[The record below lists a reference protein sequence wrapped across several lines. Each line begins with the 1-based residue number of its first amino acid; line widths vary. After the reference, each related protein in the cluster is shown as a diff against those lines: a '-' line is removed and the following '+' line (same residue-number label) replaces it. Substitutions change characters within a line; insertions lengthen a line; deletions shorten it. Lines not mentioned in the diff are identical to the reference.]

1 LFVYVAG
8 YKLTAKLTQGG
19 TSMFKYVCLAVAL
32 AFLPCGVYAQFD
44 ADKCTMGDALVAPK
58 PEPNK
63 KKDKKKSNED
73 NKMFLSRVVCEVEHA
88 LDTYQQSADVDEKH
102 VLPALASV
110 DFDFKTVV
118 DTKGGF
124 SINFL
129 VFKFGSTYEKQDT
142 NDVDF
147 QYVPKSLVK
156 GLEANRAK
164 SLQQE
169 LIDTIK
175 SAAQAIVEQSK
186 LPAKGKDPLVFK
198 QLSVTIS
205 YGVTWDIN
213 GGINAP
219 IQLVTLGATLD
230 HSKNNVQQVKLIFAP
245 PPKRPTDEKK
255 EE

>member
-1 LFVYVAG
+1 VL
-8 YKLTAKLTQGG
+8 KHL
-19 TSMFKYVCLAVAL
+19 CLALVL
-32 AFLPCGVYAQFD
+32 FLPCGTYAA
-44 ADKCTMGDALVAPK
+44 ADTQATPAMPVIDTGTCTLIGAP
-58 PEPNK
+58 PAPTPAPTK
-63 KKDKKKSNED
+63 KSKDKKGKVNED
-73 NKMFLSRVVCEVEHA
+73 FKMFLSRAVCEVEKA
-88 LDTYQQSADVDEKH
+88 LDAYQQGEDVDEKKL
-102 VLPALASV
+102 LPKLASA

-129 VFKFGSTYEKQDT
+129 IFKFGSTYEKQDT

-147 QYVPKSLVK
+147 QYVPKSLLRT
-156 GLEANRAK
+156 GLEGGRTK

-175 SAAQAIVEQSK
+175 SAAAAIVAQSK
-186 LPAKGKDPLVFK
+186 MTKPGEDPLVFK

-205 YGVTWDIN
+205 YGVTWDVN

-219 IQLVTLGATLD
+219 ISLVTLGGTLD
-230 HSKNNVQQVKLIFAP
+230 HSKNNVQQVKLVFAP
-245 PPKRPTDEKK
+245 PPKKPAQADEKK